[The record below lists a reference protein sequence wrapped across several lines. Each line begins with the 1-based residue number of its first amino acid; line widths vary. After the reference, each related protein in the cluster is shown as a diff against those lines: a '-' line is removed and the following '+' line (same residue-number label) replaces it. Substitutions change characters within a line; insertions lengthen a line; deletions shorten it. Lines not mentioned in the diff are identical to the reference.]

1 MKKLLALDLDRA
13 IEEAKT
19 AKVKKPKASREKH
32 AEEMI

>member
-19 AKVKKPKASREKH
+19 AKVKKPKTSREKH
-32 AEEMI
+32 AEATI